1 MDSQLVQKRKRS
13 TSTSA
18 ELVHGTASATS
29 LTATSTSVGSGQLK
43 KAQDEYDFDSH
54 ESKLVSSELQAEPK
68 KKVQKA
74 MKRTMKRVESV
85 NAGAVT
91 SRRSRTKPRVDYGQI
106 DDDDDELDKTDE
118 TVPRTFMLS
127 NNLRLT
133 CAREQFKCVE
143 CGHTD
148 IKSHYKYGF
157 FFFFSIDRLK

>member
-13 TSTSA
+13 TSTNA
-18 ELVHGTASATS
+18 ELVRSTASATS
-29 LTATSTSVGSGQLK
+29 LTVTSTSAGSGGQLK

-54 ESKLVSSELQAEPK
+54 ESKLVSSDLQAEPK

-85 NAGAVT
+85 NTNAVA
-91 SRRSRTKPRVDYGQI
+91 SRRSRTKQRVDYGLS
-106 DDDDDELDKTDE
+106 DDDDDELGKTDE

-148 IKSHYKYGF
+148 IKSHYK
-157 FFFFSIDRLK
+157 